1 VSVVDLG
8 RPRTAGDILSGTF
21 GLFFARAPL
30 FLTLTLAVVAPFV
43 VIVDGIWG
51 GGLADAADANV
62 PYGAG
67 AISALGTAFLLP
79 PLVTALHVV
88 AVQALGRGEEPD
100 IGGAFRRAAPAFV
113 PAVLVVLLYALAV
126 VVGFVLLVIPGIWLS
141 VRWYFGAQAVAAEAR
156 RGTDAFSRSEQLVQ
170 GNWWRVFGILLLIG
184 LIAGI
189 PIAIVSAGV
198 DQIGSGP
205 LYVTARVLVTTIQ
218 LSITALAGTL
228 LFFDLRVR
236 KEPPPAAEQLLPG
249 GFLPPTAA

>member
-1 VSVVDLG
+1 VSLVDLG
-8 RPRTAGDILSGTF
+8 RTRTAGDVLSGTF

-62 PYGAG
+62 PDAAA
-67 AISALGTAFLLP
+67 AISALGTAILLP

-100 IGGAFRRAAPAFV
+100 IGEAFRRAAPAFA
-113 PAVLVVLLYALAV
+113 PAVLVVLLYAVAV
-126 VVGFVLLVIPGIWLS
+126 AVGFVLLIIPGIWLS
-141 VRWYFGAQAVAAEAR
+141 VRWYFGAQAVAAEGR
-156 RGTDAFSRSEQLVQ
+156 RVGAAFTRSEQLVK
-170 GNWWRVFGILLLIG
+170 GSWWRVLGILLLVG

-205 LYVTARVLVTTIQ
+205 LYVTARVIVTTVQ
-218 LSITALAGTL
+218 LSITAIAGTL

-236 KEPPPAAEQLLPG
+236 KEPAPAPEQPLPG
-249 GFLPPTAA
+249 GFLPPTAS